1 MAQPNLLYVCEICQT
16 ILEEHHCKAI
26 CPNCGRTFDCSD
38 LPIMY
43 ANARVSSEDAS
54 ILLRPGSDVS
64 DWIPTMEESAPNQEL
79 DVNEMENRE
88 RKDLP

>member
-16 ILEEHHCKAI
+16 LLEEHHCKAI

-54 ILLRPGSDVS
+54 ILLRPGSSMS
-64 DWIPTMEESAPNQEL
+64 DWIPAMEESAPNQEL
-79 DVNEMENRE
+79 DVNEMENLK